1 MSNQAE
7 LTVELSASYAHRT
20 GEDIHVVLTLTD
32 DVPAD
37 TAARLQL
44 RAGRKVVRVAATPTV
59 PAAPATAGDPGDAAG
74 TDGSAGLVLDARVP
88 AAELRPGVWSV
99 GLVGSDGAVTPVEAR
114 LLNSRKQPIALLP
127 GPVPRTVLAPP
138 QRVAPPAPSAGKA
151 RVYATA
157 SKIANRGLSML
168 PDQQASKYR
177 SVLKKAG
184 RRVLG

>member
-1 MSNQAE
+1 MSNQDE
-7 LTVELSASYAHRT
+7 LTVDLPASYAHRA
-20 GEDIHVVLTLTD
+20 GDDIHVVLALSD

-37 TAARLQL
+37 SAARLQL
-44 RAGRKVVRVAATPTV
+44 RAGRKIVRV
-59 PAAPATAGDPGDAAG
+59 PATASDPAPFPGDGAG
-74 TDGSAGLVLDARVP
+74 LDGAAGLVLDARVP
-88 AAELRPGVWSV
+88 SADLRPGVWSV

-157 SKIANRGLSML
+157 SKIANRGLGLL
-168 PDQQASKYR
+168 PDQQAARYR